1 MTSKVVDLIN
11 GSPEGVRPTVLV
23 SATAVGYYGS
33 SETQVFDERSPS
45 GNDYLAEVCR
55 EWEAT
60 ALKANKDVR
69 LALIRIG
76 VVLGK
81 DGGALGI
88 QSSKCFYL
96 HFMLTFRCIASFLI
110 YNLSSSIVGSSYI

>member
-1 MTSKVVDLIN
+1 MQLF
-11 GSPEGVRPTVLV
+11 
-23 SATAVGYYGS
+23 A
-33 SETQVFDERSPS
+33 QV
-45 GNDYLAEVCR
+45 CT

-60 ALKANKDVR
+60 ALRVNKDVR

-88 QSSKCFYL
+88 SDFFLSLSLTPHTHAFYK
-96 HFMLTFRCIASFLI
+96 
-110 YNLSSSIVGSSYI
+110 